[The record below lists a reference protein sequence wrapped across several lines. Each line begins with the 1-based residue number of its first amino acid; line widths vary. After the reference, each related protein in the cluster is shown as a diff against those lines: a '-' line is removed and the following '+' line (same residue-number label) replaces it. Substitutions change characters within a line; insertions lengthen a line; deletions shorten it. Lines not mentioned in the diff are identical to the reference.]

1 MTTEIIDQIED
12 MTDAELRTLVKT
24 IHEMLEDRKEV
35 PEVHEGDL
43 VKFEIRDGIDV
54 TGTVSSITKK
64 RCKVK
69 LHEAEGDVG
78 VNLSSIEVLYS
89 APVEPPVE
97 DPSLEDIEEGIEA
110 MDDAPPNINT
120 PHDWPIL
127 EE

>member
-1 MTTEIIDQIED
+1 MTTEIIDQIEE
-12 MTDAELRTLVKT
+12 MTDTELRTLVKT

-69 LHEAEGDVG
+69 LHEAEGEVG

-89 APVEPPVE
+89 APVEEPVE

-110 MDDAPPNINT
+110 MDDTPPNINT
-120 PHDWPIL
+120 AHDWPIL